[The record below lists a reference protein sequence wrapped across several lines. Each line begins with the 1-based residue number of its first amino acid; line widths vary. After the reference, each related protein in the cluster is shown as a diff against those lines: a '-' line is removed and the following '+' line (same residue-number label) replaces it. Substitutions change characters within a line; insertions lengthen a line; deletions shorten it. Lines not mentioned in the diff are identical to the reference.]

1 MNHTAVLVTSV
12 LAALAGLL
20 AGGYAAR
27 KLMLPTSSSYLQD
40 LALMMSPL
48 LALPLLAVFLIA
60 LYFRSYS
67 YAAQFFIE
75 FTATYACTTVAMLLW
90 RFTEVDTDD
99 VPTPRPCSRVDDGI
113 ETQALDRQQVPM
125 AYYRPISTSYRLPGR
140 ASRYVRHLHRMRPL
154 LGVVLSMF
162 VSAPL
167 IYCLSAHADG
177 DPLGIKSNASKGNRY
192 VEPTLIAKI
201 IDVETAQPVQGAFI
215 YGYYATSEG
224 TLAGGTKG
232 GEHVKSFMVQTDA
245 SGVFR
250 LEGFDT
256 GARLIGGERRGR
268 FPSISIYKPG
278 YDLELTGFDTIDQW
292 GSNSRQPGA
301 SATRS
306 ASIVDWSAYPY
317 TLRPIKSEQQR
328 YNALDG
334 AGRSIWME
342 GECGWETYAPL
353 LLAMHNEL
361 KDWYAK
367 NLPKSELATS
377 GYPKPNARIPD
388 EWRPAN
394 VMFSSVADT
403 ITKQF
408 LITKNTWKCKNP
420 TSAFGTLK

>member
-1 MNHTAVLVTSV
+1 MKLPALYWLRVPTAR
-12 LAALAGLL
+12 LA
-20 AGGYAAR
+20 
-27 KLMLPTSSSYLQD
+27 P
-40 LALMMSPL
+40 LALS
-48 LALPLLAVFLIA
+48 LALLTCMSACE
-60 LYFRSYS
+60 
-67 YAAQFFIE
+67 AQK
-75 FTATYACTTVAMLLW
+75 
-90 RFTEVDTDD
+90 
-99 VPTPRPCSRVDDGI
+99 
-113 ETQALDRQQVPM
+113 
-125 AYYRPISTSYRLPGR
+125 PGT
-140 ASRYVRHLHRMRPL
+140 
-154 LGVVLSMF
+154 GQ
-162 VSAPL
+162 SAN
-167 IYCLSAHADG
+167 SANSAN
-177 DPLGIKSNASKGNRY
+177 SSKGNRY

-201 IDVETAQPVQGAFI
+201 IDAETAQPVQGAFI

-342 GECGWETYAPL
+342 GECGWEIYAPL
-353 LLAMHNEL
+353 LLAMHNERKAMIREYVPPENIG
-361 KDWYAK
+361 KDGYIKDDKPRTSPHVEYLTRTLVDQYIKEFDASPK
-367 NLPKSELATS
+367 N
-377 GYPKPNARIPD
+377 
-388 EWRPAN
+388 
-394 VMFSSVADT
+394 
-403 ITKQF
+403 
-408 LITKNTWKCKNP
+408 WKCANP
-420 TSAFGTLK
+420 RTKLLGNKP